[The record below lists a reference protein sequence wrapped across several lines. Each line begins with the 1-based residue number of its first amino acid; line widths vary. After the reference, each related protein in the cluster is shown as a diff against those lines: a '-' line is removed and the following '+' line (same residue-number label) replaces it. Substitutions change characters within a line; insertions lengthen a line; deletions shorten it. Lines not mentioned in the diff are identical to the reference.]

1 MTGAGLFLFH
11 FFSLVCALQFP
22 VAGRL
27 VKWQSKKQKRFERL
41 KTSSSL
47 FYVQTLFLTVL
58 SMELHVHMWS
68 AENIVTWVKRANK
81 QKLSMSQSNQQFSN
95 ARMLKSTQRPLI
107 H

>member
-1 MTGAGLFLFH
+1 MAKQEAE
-11 FFSLVCALQFP
+11 ALWKAKDQ
-22 VAGRL
+22 L
-27 VKWQSKKQKRFERL
+27 I
-41 KTSSSL
+41 L
-47 FYVQTLFLTVL
+47 FYVQTLDLFLTVL

-107 H
+107 HW